1 MQPRHVCV
9 RVSVDE
15 EREEGE
21 VGCCCMMVSVP
32 PPRPPLTEALTKS
45 RREEEGVG
53 RGFGWECG
61 VFYDKWHRM

>member
-1 MQPRHVCV
+1 M
-9 RVSVDE
+9 SVDE

-21 VGCCCMMVSVP
+21 VGCCCMMVSVV
-32 PPRPPLTEALTKS
+32 PPLTEALTKS
-45 RREEEGVG
+45 RREEEGVMEGGVG